1 MIYLKK
7 TWRILNTE
15 YKKKVFFLVLLIFCT
30 VVLEVLGIGL
40 IIPLV
45 IFFLE
50 DDISS
55 KYPFLISIVSIF
67 FNNPQKA
74 DLITFSLISILII
87 YFIKN
92 FLLSTIAFFETR
104 FSFGVHADV
113 QKRLFEYYIN
123 QDLSF
128 HSKKNTANLINNT
141 TKEISVLFHLIMH
154 SVTLFSEIF
163 IFFGI
168 SMLLAIYQPLAFFSI
183 GIISAIVVLVFHILT
198 KKKLI
203 SLGEKRQREDE
214 LIIQKIQQGLGGIRE
229 LKIYNRELDFRDLFF
244 ESSNNIFNIQ
254 WKSQFIQKLPKPILE
269 YSTVFAMIVV
279 VFIFIKLG
287 YSSSYIVTVLALF
300 GVAAV
305 RVLPSLVRI
314 FNSSQ
319 AIQFGIPALNIIYS
333 ELSNV
338 KNKKIIKKTNLT
350 KALKFD
356 SHIKVENI
364 TFKYPGSNN
373 SIFEGINLEIPK
385 GKLIGIQ
392 GASGSGKS
400 TLIDIILG
408 LIQPTEGKV
417 LVDGFEVAK
426 DILSWQKNL
435 SYVPQNVF
443 LTDDSLKRNIA
454 FGLKETEISTKKIY
468 DAIKAAELDKFVNS
482 LPKKLDTVVGERGAR
497 ISGGQRQRIG
507 LARALYHEPELL
519 VLDETTSSLEK
530 ETEEKIMKTVSRIQN
545 NKTIII
551 VSHDKELL
559 SNCEIIYLIN
569 EKKIK
574 KIN

>member
-92 FLLSTIAFFETR
+92 LLLSTIAFFETR

-468 DAIKAAELDKFVNS
+468 DVIKAAELDKFVNS

>member
-92 FLLSTIAFFETR
+92 LLLSTIAFFETR

>member
-92 FLLSTIAFFETR
+92 LLLSTIAFFETR

-198 KKKLI
+198 KKKI
-203 SLGEKRQREDE
+203 
-214 LIIQKIQQGLGGIRE
+214 
-229 LKIYNRELDFRDLFF
+229 NFFR
-244 ESSNNIFNIQ
+244 
-254 WKSQFIQKLPKPILE
+254 
-269 YSTVFAMIVV
+269 
-279 VFIFIKLG
+279 
-287 YSSSYIVTVLALF
+287 
-300 GVAAV
+300 
-305 RVLPSLVRI
+305 
-314 FNSSQ
+314 
-319 AIQFGIPALNIIYS
+319 
-333 ELSNV
+333 
-338 KNKKIIKKTNLT
+338 
-350 KALKFD
+350 
-356 SHIKVENI
+356 
-364 TFKYPGSNN
+364 
-373 SIFEGINLEIPK
+373 
-385 GKLIGIQ
+385 
-392 GASGSGKS
+392 
-400 TLIDIILG
+400 
-408 LIQPTEGKV
+408 
-417 LVDGFEVAK
+417 
-426 DILSWQKNL
+426 
-435 SYVPQNVF
+435 
-443 LTDDSLKRNIA
+443 
-454 FGLKETEISTKKIY
+454 
-468 DAIKAAELDKFVNS
+468 
-482 LPKKLDTVVGERGAR
+482 
-497 ISGGQRQRIG
+497 
-507 LARALYHEPELL
+507 
-519 VLDETTSSLEK
+519 
-530 ETEEKIMKTVSRIQN
+530 
-545 NKTIII
+545 
-551 VSHDKELL
+551 
-559 SNCEIIYLIN
+559 
-569 EKKIK
+569 
-574 KIN
+574 

>member
-92 FLLSTIAFFETR
+92 LLLSIIAFFETR

>member
-7 TWRILNTE
+7 TWSILNTE
-15 YKKKVFFLVLLIFCT
+15 YKKKVFLLVLLIFCT
-30 VVLEVLGIGL
+30 VILEVLGIGL

-50 DDISS
+50 DDVSS
-55 KYPFLISIVSIF
+55 KYPLLISFVSIF
-67 FNNPQKA
+67 INNPQKG

-92 FLLSTIAFFETR
+92 LLLSIIAFFETR

-168 SMLLAIYQPLAFFSI
+168 SILLAIYQPLAFFSI
-183 GIISAIVVLVFHILT
+183 GIISAIVVLVFHSLT

-203 SLGEKRQREDE
+203 NLGEKRQREDE

-229 LKIYNRELDFRDLFF
+229 LKIYNREIDFRDLFF
-244 ESSNNIFNIQ
+244 ESSNNIFNVQ

-279 VFIFIKLG
+279 VFIFIKLE

-338 KNKKIIKKTNLT
+338 KNKKILKKTNIT
-350 KALKFD
+350 RALKFD
-356 SHIKVENI
+356 SHIEIQNLS
-364 TFKYPGSNN
+364 FKYPGTNDL
-373 SIFEGINLEIPK
+373 IFDDINLEIPK

-408 LIQPTEGKV
+408 LVQPTKGKV
-417 LVDGFEVAK
+417 LVDGFEITK

-443 LTDDSLKRNIA
+443 LTDDTLKRNIA
-454 FGLKETEISTKKIY
+454 FGLKETEISTQKIY
-468 DAIKAAELDKFVNS
+468 EAIKDAELDKFVDSMPN
-482 LPKKLDTVVGERGAR
+482 KLDTFVGERGAR

-530 ETEEKIMKTVSRIQN
+530 ETEVKIMKTVSKLQN

-559 SNCEIIYLIN
+559 SSCEIIYFIN
-569 EKKIK
+569 EKKIN
-574 KIN
+574 KIS